1 MYWAIAAGIE
11 GNLAAYEAVLKD
23 LRQSRLEIET
33 LYLLGDVI
41 GPRSDCARVIDR
53 IQQPRSGEL
62 RPVICQGWWEEQ
74 CLILHG
80 LGRTGEPTQMFDRYG
95 KAMVKTLWDAVP
107 RDYVEWIRGFEFGFA
122 ELDCLLIHGSSIG
135 VDEELTPETPAI
147 TLIDRLNRMN
157 VNHLFC
163 ARSGQAFE
171 YKIQHGAIATAVSRL
186 DQTPVTASASLANK
200 RVIGVGN
207 VGRTAGTAT
216 YTLYHP
222 GSNQLQFKTV
232 KYSAARG
239 FRVACR

>member
-23 LRQSRLEIET
+23 LRQSRLAIDA

-41 GPRSDCARVIDR
+41 GPRHDCARVIDR
-53 IQQPRSGEL
+53 IQQPRSGEP
-62 RPVICQGWWEEQ
+62 RPLICQGWWEEQ

-80 LGRTGEPTQMFDRYG
+80 LGREGEPTQLWERYG
-95 KAMVKTLWDAVP
+95 KAMAKTLWDAIP

-122 ELDCLLIHGSSIG
+122 ELDCLLIHGSSMG
-135 VDEELTPETPAI
+135 VDEELTPETPAM

-171 YKIQHGAIATAVSRL
+171 YTIQQGSITQTVSRL
-186 DQTPVTASASLANK
+186 DQAPVEQSAQLNQK
-200 RVIGVGN
+200 RVVGVGN
-207 VGRTAGTAT
+207 VGRSAGTAT
-216 YTLYHP
+216 YTLYNP
-222 GSNQLQFKTV
+222 GNNQLQFKTV

-239 FRVACR
+239 FGAA

>member
-11 GNLAAYEAVLKD
+11 GNLTAYEAVLKD
-23 LRQSRLEIET
+23 LRQSRVAIES

-41 GPRSDCARVIDR
+41 GPRPTSAQVIDR
-53 IQQPRSGEL
+53 IQQPRSGEP

-80 LGRTGEPTQMFDRYG
+80 LGRMGEPTSMFDRYG
-95 KAMVKTLWDAVP
+95 KAMAKTLWDAIP
-107 RDYVEWIRGFEFGFA
+107 RDYVEWMRTLEFGFA

-135 VDEELTPETPAI
+135 VDEELTPETPPI

-171 YKIQHGAIATAVSRL
+171 YTIERGTIATELTRL
-186 DQTPVTASASLANK
+186 DQSPVAQSVSLPAK

-207 VGRTAGTAT
+207 VGRSVGTAT
-216 YTLYHP
+216 YTLYNP
-222 GSNQLQFKTV
+222 GNNAVQFKTV

-239 FRVACR
+239 FGAA

>member
-23 LRQSRLEIET
+23 LRQSRVAIES

-41 GPRSDCARVIDR
+41 GPRPTSAQVIDR
-53 IQQPRSGEL
+53 IQHPRSGEP

-74 CLILHG
+74 YLILHG
-80 LGRTGEPTQMFDRYG
+80 LGRTGEPTSMFDRYG
-95 KAMVKTLWDAVP
+95 KAMAKTLWDAIP
-107 RDYVEWIRGFEFGFA
+107 RDYVEWMRTLEFGFA

-135 VDEELTPETPAI
+135 VDEELTPETPPI

-171 YKIQHGAIATAVSRL
+171 YTIERGTIATELTRL
-186 DQTPVTASASLANK
+186 DQPPVAQSVRLPAK

-207 VGRTAGTAT
+207 VGRSVGTAT
-216 YTLYHP
+216 YTLYNP
-222 GSNQLQFKTV
+222 GNNAVQFKTV

-239 FRVACR
+239 FGAA

>member
-11 GNLAAYEAVLKD
+11 GNLTAYEAVLKD
-23 LRQSRLEIET
+23 LRQSRVAIEA

-41 GPRSDCARVIDR
+41 GPRPTSAQVIDR
-53 IQQPRSGEL
+53 IRQPRSGEPQ
-62 RPVICQGWWEEQ
+62 PVVCQGWWEGQ

-80 LGRTGEPTQMFDRYG
+80 LGRTGEPTSMFDRYG
-95 KAMVKTLWDAVP
+95 KAMAKTLWDAIP
-107 RDYVEWIRGFEFGFA
+107 RDYVEWMRTLEFGFA

-135 VDEELTPETPAI
+135 VDEELTPETPPV

-171 YKIQHGAIATAVSRL
+171 YQIERGTIATELTRL
-186 DQTPVTASASLANK
+186 DESPVAQSVTLPAK

-207 VGRTAGTAT
+207 VGRSVGTAT
-216 YTLYHP
+216 YTLYNP
-222 GSNQLQFKTV
+222 GNNVVQFKTV

-239 FRVACR
+239 FRRA

>member
-1 MYWAIAAGIE
+1 MYWAIAAGLE

-23 LRQSRLEIET
+23 LRQSRLEIEL

-41 GPRSDCARVIDR
+41 GPRNDCARVLDR
-53 IQQPRSGEL
+53 IQQPRSGEP

-74 CLILHG
+74 CLILYG
-80 LGRTGEPTQMFDRYG
+80 LGRTGEPDQLIDRYG
-95 KAMVKTLWDAVP
+95 KAMTKTLWDAVP
-107 RDYVEWIRGFEFGFA
+107 REYIEWIRGLEFGFA
-122 ELDCLLIHGSSIG
+122 ELDCLLIHGSSVG
-135 VDEELTPETPAI
+135 VDEELTPETPVMTI
-147 TLIDRLNRMN
+147 VDRLNRMG

-171 YKIQHGAIATAVSRL
+171 YKIQHGAIATQVSRL
-186 DQTPVTASASLANK
+186 DQAPVAESASIANK

-222 GSNQLQFKTV
+222 GRNQVQFKTV

-239 FRVACR
+239 FGAA

>member
-23 LRQSRLEIET
+23 LRQSRLAIEA

-41 GPRSDCARVIDR
+41 GPRDDCARVIDR
-53 IQQPRSGEL
+53 LQQPRSGEP

-80 LGRTGEPTQMFDRYG
+80 LGRTGEPTQLWERYG
-95 KAMVKTLWDAVP
+95 KPMAKTLWDAIP
-107 RDYVEWIRGFEFGFA
+107 RDSVEWIQGFEFGFA
-122 ELDCLLIHGSSIG
+122 ELDCLLIHGSSMG

-171 YKIQHGAIATAVSRL
+171 YTIQHGTIVQTVSRL
-186 DQTPVTASASLANK
+186 DQAPIEQAAQLTRK
-200 RVIGVGN
+200 RIVGVGN
-207 VGRTAGTAT
+207 VGRKAGTAT
-216 YTLYHP
+216 YTLYNP

-239 FRVACR
+239 FRVT